1 MPSQMSSHVQ
11 PALLHVMS
19 VISQVP
25 IVLHVLGA
33 ISSKAMFAL
42 QTVGL
47 TCLVILLI
55 ILAKVAES
63 TVSSVQALLSAP
75 NERQEESS
83 KMEHASQDVIQITY
97 SQDLNVICVRP
108 DVKVEI
114 HSLLIVPH
122 VIVDSI
128 LMVRNKL
135 IL

>member
-1 MPSQMSSHVQ
+1 MHLQMSSLVQ
-11 PALLHVMS
+11 PELLLVTN
-19 VISQVP
+19 VISQVL
-25 IVLHVLGA
+25 IVPHVLGA

-55 ILAKVAES
+55 TLVKAVEFTVKTVLA
-63 TVSSVQALLSAP
+63 LPSAP